1 MVDATHDAASAS
13 LLTCQECEVRRITIL
28 QLLAVALA
36 AAVVSLGHAQVAE
49 STVEK
54 EFRIV
59 RTDTP
64 PVIDGRLD
72 DAVWATAAV
81 IDDFVVSQPNEG
93 DEPTE
98 YTQVY
103 ALYDSEALYV
113 AARAWMNTPDIVTA
127 QVLRQGESIFADDD
141 FAIILDP
148 FNNQRSG
155 YFFAINPNGVREDA
169 LYENTTSM
177 EFNWDGIFYAAATQ
191 DEGGWT
197 VEVELPFKTLSF
209 DPDNDTWGINFLRRV
224 QRLGE
229 TVMWVAR
236 NRSVNPSVTG
246 AMVGVQDVNQG
257 RGLDVVPSLSV
268 SRAERHA
275 MSFTETDFD
284 PSIDVFYK
292 VTPSLN
298 ASLTVNT
305 DFSATEVDD
314 RQVNLTRFN
323 LFFPEK
329 RDFFLRDTDI
339 FQFGRITGNQF
350 GEVGFTAASRAS
362 RESGRP
368 FFSRKIGLNAT
379 GLPVDLNYGGKLS
392 GRIGRWDVGALAI
405 RQDEFA
411 GIEATDI
418 VVARAAANVLS
429 ESSIGFIATKGD
441 PGSNLDNSV
450 LGLDFRFLNTRLPG
464 GRIARG
470 DAWYLDS
477 ESENLNGDSAAFGL
491 GVQLPNPTGWQGG
504 FDLREIQEHYDPAL
518 GFVDRR
524 GVRDFNVAVGYRHR
538 PREGFLRAIFA
549 GVDAQQV
556 DLLEGGQQSK
566 IIKFR
571 LFEGEGR
578 RNDEF
583 GVNYTSNSEV
593 LDRPFEISP
602 GVVIPT
608 GLYEFGQ
615 YGFDVRTAGQRLV
628 MVNGGVRTGEFFEGD
643 IFNIRAQVS
652 WNASRHFRASAGYDY
667 NKIDLPQGEFETRL
681 VRLRMDLIFSSK
693 WSWVNLVQYDNVSET
708 AGLNSRIEWIPAPGR
723 EGYIVLNHNIGDP
736 DRDDR
741 FDPISSDLSLKFSYT
756 FRF

>member
-1 MVDATHDAASAS
+1 MVRPDVPGYAPVVTCLFRLGQALNICQTIAA
-13 LLTCQECEVRRITIL
+13 
-28 QLLAVALA
+28 ALA
-36 AAVVSLGHAQVAE
+36 TVIVPIGNAQVAE
-49 STVEK
+49 PPAEK

-72 DAVWATAAV
+72 DSVWSRAAV

-103 ALYDSEALYV
+103 VLYDSEALYV
-113 AARAWMNTPDIVTA
+113 AARAWMSTPGNVTA
-127 QVLRQGESIFADDD
+127 QVLRQGESVFPDDD

-155 YFFAINPNGVREDA
+155 YFFAVNPNGVREDA

-177 EFNWDGIFYAAATQ
+177 EFNWDGIFFASSTQ
-191 DEGGWT
+191 DDDGWT
-197 VEVELPFKTLSF
+197 VEVALPFKTLSF

-229 TVMWVAR
+229 MVMWVAR
-236 NRSVNPSVTG
+236 NRALNPSVTG
-246 AMVGVQDVNQG
+246 AMVGVRDVNQG

-268 SRAERHA
+268 SHTERHV
-275 MSFTETDFD
+275 MSLSNTGFD

-368 FFSRKIGLNAT
+368 FFSRKIGLNAN

-405 RQDEFA
+405 RQDEFE
-411 GIEATDI
+411 GIDATDI

-429 ESSIGFIATKGD
+429 ESSIGFIATKGN

-450 LGLDFRFLNTRLPG
+450 LGVDFRFLNTRLPG

-470 DAWYLDS
+470 DAWFLDS
-477 ESENLNGDSAAFGL
+477 ESEKLDGDSAAFGL

-504 FDLREIQEHYDPAL
+504 FDLREIEEHYDPAL

-524 GVRDFNVAVGYRHR
+524 GVRDFNLAVGYTHR
-538 PREGFLRAIFA
+538 PREGFLRAVFA
-549 GVDAQQV
+549 GVDTQQV
-556 DLLEGGQQSK
+556 DLLEGGLQSK
-566 IIKFR
+566 IIQFR
-571 LFEGEGR
+571 LFEAEGR

-583 GVNYTSNSEV
+583 GVNYTSSTEV
-593 LDRPFEISP
+593 LHRPFEISP
-602 GVVIPT
+602 GVVIP
-608 GLYEFGQ
+608 GGEYSFDQ
-615 YGFDVRTAGQRLV
+615 YGFNVRTAGQRPG
-628 MVNGGVRTGEFFEGD
+628 MVIGGIQAGQFFDGD
-643 IFNIRAQVS
+643 ILNIRTQVS
-652 WNASRHFRASAGYDY
+652 WNASRHLRATAGYDY
-667 NKIDLPQGEFETRL
+667 NEIDLPQGAFETRL
-681 VRLRMDLIFSSK
+681 VSLRMDLIFSSK

-708 AGLNSRIEWIPAPGR
+708 AGLNSRVEWIPAPGR
-723 EGYIVLNHNIGDP
+723 EGYIVLNHNAGDIE
-736 DRDDR
+736 RGDR
-741 FDPISSDLSLKFSYT
+741 FDPISSDLAVKFSYT

>member
-1 MVDATHDAASAS
+1 MVRPDVPGYAPVVTCLFRLGQALNICQTIAA
-13 LLTCQECEVRRITIL
+13 
-28 QLLAVALA
+28 ALA
-36 AAVVSLGHAQVAE
+36 TVIVPIGNAQVAE
-49 STVEK
+49 PPAEK

-72 DAVWATAAV
+72 DSVWSRAAV

-103 ALYDSEALYV
+103 VLYDSEALYV
-113 AARAWMNTPDIVTA
+113 AARAWMSTPGNVTA
-127 QVLRQGESIFADDD
+127 QVLRQGESVFPDDD

-155 YFFAINPNGVREDA
+155 YFFAVNPNGVREDA

-177 EFNWDGIFYAAATQ
+177 EFNWDGIFFASSTQ
-191 DEGGWT
+191 DDDGWT
-197 VEVELPFKTLSF
+197 VEVALPFKTLSF

-229 TVMWVAR
+229 MVMWVAR
-236 NRSVNPSVTG
+236 NRALNPSVTG
-246 AMVGVQDVNQG
+246 AMVGVRDVNQG

-268 SRAERHA
+268 SHTERHV
-275 MSFTETDFD
+275 MSLSNTGFD

-339 FQFGRITGNQF
+339 FQFGRISGNQF

-368 FFSRKIGLNAT
+368 FFSRQIGLNAN

-392 GRIGRWDVGALAI
+392 GRVGRWDVGALAI
-405 RQDEFA
+405 RQDEFE
-411 GIEATDI
+411 GIDATDI

-450 LGLDFRFLNTRLPG
+450 LGVDFRFLNTRLPG

-470 DAWYLDS
+470 DAWFLES
-477 ESENLNGDSAAFGL
+477 ESEKLAGDSAAFGL

-524 GVRDFNVAVGYRHR
+524 GVRDFNVAVGYTHR
-538 PREGFLRAIFA
+538 PREGFLRAVFA

-556 DLLEGGQQSK
+556 DLLEGGLQSK
-566 IIKFR
+566 IIQFR
-571 LFEGEGR
+571 LFEVEGR

-583 GVNYTSNSEV
+583 AVNYTSSTEV
-593 LDRPFEISP
+593 LHRPFEISP
-602 GVVIPT
+602 GVVIP
-608 GLYEFGQ
+608 GGEYSFDQ
-615 YGFDVRTAGQRLV
+615 YGFNVRTAGQRPG
-628 MVNGGVRTGEFFEGD
+628 MVIGGIQAGQFFDGD
-643 IFNIRAQVS
+643 ILNIRAQVS
-652 WNASRHFRASAGYDY
+652 WNASRHLRATAGYDY
-667 NKIDLPQGEFETRL
+667 NEIDLPQGAFETRL
-681 VRLRMDLIFSSK
+681 VSLRMDLIFSSK

-708 AGLNSRIEWIPAPGR
+708 AGLNSRVEWIPAPGR
-723 EGYIVLNHNIGDP
+723 EGYIVLNHNAGDIE
-736 DRDDR
+736 RGDR
-741 FDPISSDLSLKFSYT
+741 FDPISSDLAVKFSYT

>member
-1 MVDATHDAASAS
+1 MRPSEF
-13 LLTCQECEVRRITIL
+13 LR
-28 QLLAVALA
+28 LLAVAPA
-36 AAVVSLGHAQVAE
+36 MAIVSVGHAQAPE

-64 PVIDGRLD
+64 PVVDGRLD

-81 IDDFVVSQPNEG
+81 VDDFVVTQPNEG

-103 ALYDSEALYV
+103 VLYDSEALYV

-177 EFNWDGIFYAAATQ
+177 EFNWDGIFYAATTQ

-257 RGLDVVPSLSV
+257 RGLDVVPSLSA

-339 FQFGRITGNQF
+339 FQFGRIAGSQF
-350 GEVGFTAASRAS
+350 GEVGFTAASHAS

-368 FFSRKIGLNAT
+368 FFSRKIGLNSA

-418 VVARAAANVLS
+418 VVARAAANILS

-441 PGSNLDNSV
+441 PGTNFDNSV
-450 LGLDFRFLNTRLPG
+450 LGADFRFLNTRLPG

-470 DAWYLDS
+470 DAWYLES
-477 ESENLNGDSAAFGL
+477 KSENLDGDSAAFGL

-524 GVRDFNVAVGYRHR
+524 GVRDFNAAVGYRHR

-556 DLLEGGQQSK
+556 DLLEGGLQSK
-566 IIKFR
+566 TIQFR
-571 LFEGEGR
+571 LFEAEGR
-578 RNDEF
+578 RNDVF

-593 LDRPFEISP
+593 LYRPFEISP

-608 GLYEFGQ
+608 GIYEFGQ

-628 MVNGGVRTGEFFEGD
+628 MVNGGIRTGEFFEGD

-667 NKIDLPQGEFETRL
+667 NKIDLPQGGFETRL

-693 WSWVNLVQYDNVSET
+693 WSWVNLVQYDNISET

-723 EGYIVLNHNIGDP
+723 EGYIVLNHNTGDL
-736 DRDDR
+736 DRNGR
-741 FDPISSDLSLKFSYT
+741 FDPISSDLAVKFSYT

>member
-1 MVDATHDAASAS
+1 MIVP
-13 LLTCQECEVRRITIL
+13 I
-28 QLLAVALA
+28 
-36 AAVVSLGHAQVAE
+36 GHAQVAGPPA
-49 STVEK
+49 EK

-72 DAVWATAAV
+72 DAVWSSAAV
-81 IDDFVVSQPNEG
+81 IDDFIVSQPNEG

-103 ALYDSEALYV
+103 VLYDSEALYV
-113 AARAWMNTPDIVTA
+113 AARAWMSTPGNVTA
-127 QVLRQGESIFADDD
+127 QVLRQGESVFPDDD

-155 YFFAINPNGVREDA
+155 YFFAVNPNGVREDA

-177 EFNWDGIFYAAATQ
+177 EFNWDGIFFASSTQ
-191 DEGGWT
+191 DDDGWT
-197 VEVELPFKTLSF
+197 VEVALPFKTLSF

-229 TVMWVAR
+229 MVMWVAR
-236 NRSVNPSVTG
+236 NRALNPSVTG
-246 AMVGVQDVNQG
+246 AMVGVRDVNQG

-268 SRAERHA
+268 SHTERHV
-275 MSFTETDFD
+275 MSLSNTGFD

-368 FFSRKIGLNAT
+368 FFSRKIGLNAN

-405 RQDEFA
+405 RQDEFE
-411 GIEATDI
+411 GIDATDI

-429 ESSIGFIATKGD
+429 ESSIGFIATKGN

-450 LGLDFRFLNTRLPG
+450 LGVDFRFLNTRLPG

-470 DAWYLDS
+470 DAWFLDS
-477 ESENLNGDSAAFGL
+477 ESEKLDGDSAAFGL

-524 GVRDFNVAVGYRHR
+524 GVRDFNLAVGYTHR
-538 PREGFLRAIFA
+538 PREGFLRAVFA

-556 DLLEGGQQSK
+556 DLLEGGLQSK
-566 IIKFR
+566 IIQFR
-571 LFEGEGR
+571 LFEAEGR

-583 GVNYTSNSEV
+583 GVNYTSSAEV
-593 LDRPFEISP
+593 LHRPFEISP
-602 GVVIPT
+602 GVVIP
-608 GLYEFGQ
+608 GGEYSFDQ
-615 YGFDVRTAGQRLV
+615 YGFNVRTAGQRPG
-628 MVNGGVRTGEFFEGD
+628 MVIGGIQAGQFFDGD
-643 IFNIRAQVS
+643 ILNIRAQVS
-652 WNASRHFRASAGYDY
+652 WNASRHFRATAGYDY
-667 NKIDLPQGEFETRL
+667 NEIDLPQGAFETRL
-681 VRLRMDLIFSSK
+681 VSLRMDLIFSSK

-708 AGLNSRIEWIPAPGR
+708 AGLNSRVEWIPAPGR
-723 EGYIVLNHNIGDP
+723 EGYIVLNHNAGDIE
-736 DRDDR
+736 RGDR
-741 FDPISSDLSLKFSYT
+741 FDPISSDLAVKFSYT

>member
-1 MVDATHDAASAS
+1 M
-13 LLTCQECEVRRITIL
+13 RPINIL
-28 QLLAVALA
+28 QRLAVALA
-36 AAVVSLGHAQVAE
+36 AVVVSFGHAQAPE
-49 STVEK
+49 STVQK

-72 DAVWATAAV
+72 DVVWSTAAV

-103 ALYDSEALYV
+103 LLYDSEALYV
-113 AARAWMNTPDIVTA
+113 AARAWMSTPGNVTA
-127 QVLRQGESIFADDD
+127 QVLRQGESVFADDD

-177 EFNWDGIFYAAATQ
+177 EFNWDGIFFAATTQ
-191 DEGGWT
+191 DEDGWT
-197 VEVELPFKTLSF
+197 VEVALPFKTLSF
-209 DPDNDTWGINFLRRV
+209 DPENDTWGINFLRRV

-229 TVMWVAR
+229 MVMWVAR
-236 NRSVNPSVTG
+236 NRALNPSVTG
-246 AMVGVQDVNQG
+246 AMVGVRDVNQG
-257 RGLDVVPSLSV
+257 RGLDVVPSV
-268 SRAERHA
+268 SMSHAERHA
-275 MSFTETDFD
+275 ISLTDTDFD

-450 LGLDFRFLNTRLPG
+450 LGVDFRFLNTRLPG

-477 ESENLNGDSAAFGL
+477 KSENLDGDSAAFGL

-524 GVRDFNVAVGYRHR
+524 GVRDFNAAVGYRHR

-556 DLLEGGQQSK
+556 YLLEGGQQSK
-566 IIKFR
+566 IIKVR
-571 LFEGEGR
+571 LFEAEGR

-593 LDRPFEISP
+593 LNRPFEISP

-628 MVNGGVRTGEFFEGD
+628 MVNGGIRTGEFFEGD

-652 WNASRHFRASAGYDY
+652 WNPSRHFRASAGYNY
-667 NKIDLPQGEFETRL
+667 NEIDLPQGEFEIRL

-723 EGYIVLNHNIGDP
+723 EGYIVLNHNTGDP

-741 FDPISSDLSLKFSYT
+741 FDPISSDLSVKFSYT

>member
-1 MVDATHDAASAS
+1 M
-13 LLTCQECEVRRITIL
+13 RRITVL

-405 RQDEFA
+405 RQDELA

-593 LDRPFEISP
+593 LYRPFEISP

>member
-1 MVDATHDAASAS
+1 MVRPDVPGYAPVD
-13 LLTCQECEVRRITIL
+13 TCHFRLGQALNIFQTIT
-28 QLLAVALA
+28 AALA
-36 AAVVSLGHAQVAE
+36 TVIVPVGHAQVAGPPA
-49 STVEK
+49 EK

-72 DAVWATAAV
+72 DAVWSRAAV
-81 IDDFVVSQPNEG
+81 IDDFIVSQPNEG

-103 ALYDSEALYV
+103 VLYDSEALYV
-113 AARAWMNTPDIVTA
+113 AARAWMSTPGNVTA
-127 QVLRQGESIFADDD
+127 QVLRQGESVFPDDD

-155 YFFAINPNGVREDA
+155 YFFAVNPNGVREDA

-177 EFNWDGIFYAAATQ
+177 EFNWDGIFFASSTQ
-191 DEGGWT
+191 DDDGWT
-197 VEVELPFKTLSF
+197 VEVALPFKTLSF

-229 TVMWVAR
+229 MVMWVAR
-236 NRSVNPSVTG
+236 NRALNPSVTG
-246 AMVGVQDVNQG
+246 AMVGVRDVNQG

-268 SRAERHA
+268 GHTERHVL
-275 MSFTETDFD
+275 SLSNTDFD

-339 FQFGRITGNQF
+339 FQFGRISGNQF

-368 FFSRKIGLNAT
+368 FFSRQIGLNAN

-392 GRIGRWDVGALAI
+392 GRVGRWDVGALAI
-405 RQDEFA
+405 RQDEFE
-411 GIEATDI
+411 GIDATDI

-450 LGLDFRFLNTRLPG
+450 LGVDFRFLNTRLPG

-470 DAWYLDS
+470 DAWFLES
-477 ESENLNGDSAAFGL
+477 ESEKLAGDSAAFGL

-524 GVRDFNVAVGYRHR
+524 GVRDFNVAVGYTHR
-538 PREGFLRAIFA
+538 PREGFLRAVFA

-556 DLLEGGQQSK
+556 DLLEGGLQSK
-566 IIKFR
+566 IIQFR
-571 LFEGEGR
+571 LFEVEGR

-583 GVNYTSNSEV
+583 AVNYTSSTEV
-593 LDRPFEISP
+593 LHRPFEISP
-602 GVVIPT
+602 GVVIP
-608 GLYEFGQ
+608 GGEYSFDQ
-615 YGFDVRTAGQRLV
+615 YGFNVRTAGQRPG
-628 MVNGGVRTGEFFEGD
+628 MVIGGIQAGQFFDGD
-643 IFNIRAQVS
+643 ILNIRAQVS
-652 WNASRHFRASAGYDY
+652 WNASRHLRATAGYDY
-667 NKIDLPQGEFETRL
+667 NEIDLPQGAFETRL
-681 VRLRMDLIFSSK
+681 VSLRMDLIFSSK

-708 AGLNSRIEWIPAPGR
+708 AGLNSRVEWIPAPGR
-723 EGYIVLNHNIGDP
+723 EGYIVLNHNAGDIE
-736 DRDDR
+736 RGDR
-741 FDPISSDLSLKFSYT
+741 FDPISSDLAVKFSYT

>member
-1 MVDATHDAASAS
+1 MRPSN
-13 LLTCQECEVRRITIL
+13 IL
-28 QLLAVALA
+28 WLLAVAP
-36 AAVVSLGHAQVAE
+36 AVAIVSVSHAQVAE

-405 RQDEFA
+405 RQDELA

-593 LDRPFEISP
+593 LYRPFEISP

>member
-1 MVDATHDAASAS
+1 M
-13 LLTCQECEVRRITIL
+13 RRITVL

-36 AAVVSLGHAQVAE
+36 AAVLSLGHAQVAE

-556 DLLEGGQQSK
+556 DLLEGEQQSK

-593 LDRPFEISP
+593 LYRPFEISP

>member
-1 MVDATHDAASAS
+1 MVRPDVPGYAPVVTCLFRLGQALNICQTIAA
-13 LLTCQECEVRRITIL
+13 
-28 QLLAVALA
+28 ALA
-36 AAVVSLGHAQVAE
+36 TVIVPIGHAQVAE
-49 STVEK
+49 PPAEK

-72 DAVWATAAV
+72 DAVWSRAAV
-81 IDDFVVSQPNEG
+81 IDDFLVSQPNEG

-103 ALYDSEALYV
+103 VLYDSEALYV
-113 AARAWMNTPDIVTA
+113 AARAWMSTPGNVTA
-127 QVLRQGESIFADDD
+127 QVLRQGESVFPDDD

-155 YFFAINPNGVREDA
+155 YFFAVNPNGVREDA

-177 EFNWDGIFYAAATQ
+177 EFNWDGIFFASSTQ
-191 DEGGWT
+191 DDDGWT
-197 VEVELPFKTLSF
+197 VEVALPFKTLSF

-229 TVMWVAR
+229 MVMWVAR
-236 NRSVNPSVTG
+236 NRALNPSVTG
-246 AMVGVQDVNQG
+246 AMVGVRDVNQG

-268 SRAERHA
+268 SHTERHV
-275 MSFTETDFD
+275 MSLSNTGFD

-368 FFSRKIGLNAT
+368 FFSRKIGLNAN

-405 RQDEFA
+405 RQDEFE
-411 GIEATDI
+411 GIDATDI

-429 ESSIGFIATKGD
+429 ESSIGFIATKGN

-450 LGLDFRFLNTRLPG
+450 LGVDFRFLNTRLPG

-470 DAWYLDS
+470 DAWFLDS
-477 ESENLNGDSAAFGL
+477 ESEKLDGDSAAFGL

-504 FDLREIQEHYDPAL
+504 FDLREIEEHYDPAL

-524 GVRDFNVAVGYRHR
+524 GVRDFNLAVGYTHR
-538 PREGFLRAIFA
+538 PREGFLRAVFA

-556 DLLEGGQQSK
+556 DLLEGGLQSK
-566 IIKFR
+566 IIQFR
-571 LFEGEGR
+571 LFEAEGR

-583 GVNYTSNSEV
+583 GVNYTSSTEV
-593 LDRPFEISP
+593 LHRPFEISP
-602 GVVIPT
+602 GVVIP
-608 GLYEFGQ
+608 GGEYSFDQ
-615 YGFDVRTAGQRLV
+615 YGFNVRTAGQRPG
-628 MVNGGVRTGEFFEGD
+628 MVIGGIQAGQFFDGD
-643 IFNIRAQVS
+643 ILNIRAQVS
-652 WNASRHFRASAGYDY
+652 WNASRHLRATAGYDY
-667 NKIDLPQGEFETRL
+667 NEIDLPQGAFETRL
-681 VRLRMDLIFSSK
+681 VSLRMDLIFSSK

-708 AGLNSRIEWIPAPGR
+708 AGLNSRVEWIPAPGR
-723 EGYIVLNHNIGDP
+723 EGYIVLNHNAGDIE
-736 DRDDR
+736 RGDR
-741 FDPISSDLSLKFSYT
+741 FDPISSDLAVKFSYT

>member
-1 MVDATHDAASAS
+1 MRPSN
-13 LLTCQECEVRRITIL
+13 IL
-28 QLLAVALA
+28 WLLAVAPA
-36 AAVVSLGHAQVAE
+36 VAVVSVGHAQAPE

-64 PVIDGRLD
+64 PVMDGRLD
-72 DAVWATAAV
+72 DAVWATAAIV
-81 IDDFVVSQPNEG
+81 DDFVVSQPNEG

-177 EFNWDGIFYAAATQ
+177 EFNWDGIFYAATTQ

-275 MSFTETDFD
+275 MSFTETNFD

-339 FQFGRITGNQF
+339 FQFGRIAGNQF

-368 FFSRKIGLNAT
+368 FFSRKIGLNAA

-429 ESSIGFIATKGD
+429 ESSVGFIATRGD
-441 PGSNLDNSV
+441 PGSNLGNSV
-450 LGLDFRFLNTRLPG
+450 LGADFRFLNTRLPG

-470 DAWYLDS
+470 DAWYLES
-477 ESENLNGDSAAFGL
+477 KSENLDGDSAAFGL

-524 GVRDFNVAVGYRHR
+524 GVRDFNAAVGYRHR

-556 DLLEGGQQSK
+556 DLPEGGQQSK
-566 IIKFR
+566 IVKFR

-593 LDRPFEISP
+593 LYRPFEISP

-628 MVNGGVRTGEFFEGD
+628 TVTGGIRTGEFFEGD

-667 NKIDLPQGEFETRL
+667 NEIDLPQSEFETRL

-708 AGLNSRIEWIPAPGR
+708 VGLNSRIEWIPAPGR
-723 EGYIVLNHNIGDP
+723 EGYIVLNHNARDP

-741 FDPISSDLSLKFSYT
+741 FDPISSDLAVKFSYT